1 MFSTT
6 LLIDVLDIRLKMMI
20 NTAVVNEFGYSF
32 FTALV
37 NHHYPIVILLDTQ
50 V

>member
-20 NTAVVNEFGYSF
+20 NTAVVNELT
-32 FTALV
+32 TAF
-37 NHHYPIVILLDTQ
+37 LLPWLITIIRL
-50 V
+50 

>member
-1 MFSTT
+1 
-6 LLIDVLDIRLKMMI
+6 MI
-20 NTAVVNEFGYSF
+20 NEAVVDEFDYSF